1 MAASRRDTLA
11 AYGLLLPALV
21 GIGVFTVVPMLGSLG
36 LSFLQWDLLGSPRW
50 VGVAN
55 YVDLL
60 ADPLFWQ
67 VLTQTFGFVVLYVAL
82 DLGLAL
88 ALASALDRQRRGLA
102 WIRAAYFLPVVTSMV
117 AGAIL
122 WGWLL
127 DPRVGLCNALL
138 AYVGIGPVRWLSDS
152 RWALPSL
159 VVVSVWKHL
168 GYDMLLVLAGLQ
180 AVPAAQLEAASLDG
194 ASAWQRFRHVTMP
207 SLAPTL
213 VMVGMLATIRAFQT
227 FDTVYLLTEGGPQ
240 RRTTIA
246 GFWLFQ
252 NAFTFF
258 KLGKASALAYL
269 MFLVLAGL
277 SVLQWGFYRRRHG
290 EDRP

>member
-1 MAASRRDTLA
+1 MPASRREQWA
-11 AYGLLLPALV
+11 AYGLILPAMV
-21 GIGVFTVVPMLGSLG
+21 GIGLFTLLPMIGSLG
-36 LSFLQWDLLGSPRW
+36 LSFLQWDLLGAPKW
-50 VGVAN
+50 VGWGN
-55 YVDLL
+55 YADLL

-67 VLTQTFGFVVLYVAL
+67 VLSQTFLFVGMYVSL
-82 DLGLAL
+82 DLAAAL
-88 ALASALDRQRRGLA
+88 ALASALDKQRRGLA

-127 DPRVGLCNALL
+127 DPRVGLLNDLL
-138 AYVGIGPVRWLSDS
+138 ANLGLGPVRWLTDP
-152 RWALPSL
+152 RWALPTL

-168 GYDMLLVLAGLQ
+168 GYDMLLMLAGLQ
-180 AVPAAQLEAASLDG
+180 AIPQAQLEAASLDG
-194 ASAWQRFRHVTMP
+194 AGPWQRFRHVTLPM
-207 SLAPTL
+207 LAPTL

-269 MFLVLAGL
+269 MFLVLAAL
-277 SVLQWGFYRRRHG
+277 SLLQWWFYQRRSG
-290 EDRP
+290 EEQS

>member
-1 MAASRRDTLA
+1 MGTPRRETLT
-11 AYGLLLPALV
+11 AYGLVLPAMLGIGLFTLLPM
-21 GIGVFTVVPMLGSLG
+21 IGSLG
-36 LSFLQWDLLGSPRW
+36 LSFLNWDLLGSPKW
-50 VGVAN
+50 VGWGN

-60 ADPLFWQ
+60 ADPLFWR
-67 VLTQTFGFVVLYVAL
+67 VLSQTILFVLLYVGL
-82 DLGLAL
+82 DLAAAL
-88 ALASALDRQRRGLA
+88 ALATALDRQRRGMA

-117 AGAIL
+117 AGSIL
-122 WGWLL
+122 WGWML
-127 DPRVGLCNALL
+127 DPRVGLLNTWLGALGL
-138 AYVGIGPVRWLSDS
+138 GPIRWLTDPH
-152 RWALPSL
+152 WALPTL

-180 AVPAAQLEAASLDG
+180 GIPQAQLEAASLDG
-194 ASAWQRFRHVTMP
+194 ANAWQRFRHVTLPM
-207 SLAPTL
+207 LAPTL

-240 RRTTIA
+240 RRTTIV

-269 MFLVLAGL
+269 MFLILAAL
-277 SVLQWGFYRRRHG
+277 SLLQWRFYQRREVEEAR
-290 EDRP
+290 